1 MADYKKM
8 YFELFNSVTD
18 AIGTLQKA
26 QQRAEE
32 AYMQSEET
40 PLKPLQRNNHRHKD
54 DKSR

>member
-8 YFELFNSVTD
+8 YLDLFNSVTD
-18 AIGTLQKA
+18 AIHNLQKA

-40 PLKPLQRNNHRHKD
+40 PLKPLQRNNHHHKD